1 VQALYKQFDKNAVHW
16 EPLQLTINRKKDSLE
31 PGDRAVMLT
40 FTVAVK
46 DREEP
51 APVQVIVNLTKSLV
65 VPGPR

>member
-1 VQALYKQFDKNAVHW
+1 L
-16 EPLQLTINRKKDSLE
+16 LE

-51 APVQVIVNLTKSLV
+51 APVQVIVNLTKTLV